1 MVSAESPFLDFDIQ
15 LSQGD
20 FDLDVAGQFEG
31 GITAVFGPSGAGKS
45 TLLGCLAGMI
55 TPDQGYIK
63 LGGETLYS
71 SSERIRRPA
80 QSLRVAIVFQDG
92 MLFPHK
98 TVRQNIEYGYDLTP
112 PDLRTIDP
120 SDLSSFLQIDHLLD
134 RYPPYL
140 SGGERQ
146 RVALARSVATS
157 PRLLLLDEPVASL
170 DIRLRN
176 QVVGYLRQV
185 HERYGIPMVYVS
197 HSLSDVMALA
207 PNALILDQGK
217 VKSFGPVI
225 DLVAEIA
232 SSTRV
237 DRDDIDNLYVGTVT
251 STGSI
256 RIGDIEIIAQPNDYK
271 PDQPITVSISAS
283 DIMLA
288 LEHPQSISARNILP
302 GVVQRIEVGEYAAF
316 AFVDAGVEFV
326 VELTADAVQSLDLK
340 PGTDVYVLFK
350 TSSITVTAG

>member
-1 MVSAESPFLDFDIQ
+1 MASAETPFLDFDIQ
-15 LSQGD
+15 LRQGD
-20 FDLDVAGQFEG
+20 FELNVSGKFQDD
-31 GITAVFGPSGAGKS
+31 ITAVFGPSGAGKS
-45 TLLGCLAGMI
+45 TLLACLAGMI
-55 TPDQGYIK
+55 TPDQGHIK
-63 LGGETLYS
+63 LAGETVYS
-71 SSERIRRPA
+71 STDRIQRSP
-80 QSLRVAIVFQDG
+80 QSLRAAIVFQDG

-98 TVRQNIEYGYDLTP
+98 TVRQNIQYGYNLTP

-120 SDLSSFLQIDHLLD
+120 YDLTRFLQIDHLLD
-134 RYPPYL
+134 RYPPYI

-176 QVVGYLRQV
+176 QVVGYLKQL
-185 HERYGIPMVYVS
+185 HGRYDIPMVYVS

-207 PNALILDQGK
+207 PNALILDQGS

-251 STGSI
+251 PSGSI

-271 PDQPITVSISAS
+271 PDQPVTVSISAS

-302 GVVQRIEVGEYAAF
+302 GVVQRIEIGEYAAF
-316 AFVDAGVEFV
+316 AFVNAGAEFV
-326 VELTADAVQSLDLK
+326 VELTADAVQSLNLK